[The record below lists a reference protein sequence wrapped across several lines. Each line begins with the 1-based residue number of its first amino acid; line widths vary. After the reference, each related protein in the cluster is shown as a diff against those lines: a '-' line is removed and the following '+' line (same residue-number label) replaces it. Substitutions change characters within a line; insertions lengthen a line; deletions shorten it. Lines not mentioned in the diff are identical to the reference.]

1 MTDFPRRIAVI
12 TAPLVVLTLSYKR
25 LYLMT
30 QKYREIFN
38 YSALL
43 ALVII
48 TIIFCFTLFTTGFP
62 ISKSIY
68 NLEVGSGTSIYVA
81 TIRMILTNWV
91 YSEHSLP
98 ANLKSKIVD
107 TWCFRLFELM
117 SLGNNATIEINQAK
131 IFVELY
137 DLLFFDINLQK
148 LWTE

>member
-1 MTDFPRRIAVI
+1 MPSKIHPSIVEIGIYIIYFSAAIFKIMLLPELGLVQNLEKILGLGEGWALFMTDFPRRIAVI

-38 YSALL
+38 HSARL

-81 TIRMILTNWV
+81 TIRMILTN
-91 YSEHSLP
+91 
-98 ANLKSKIVD
+98 
-107 TWCFRLFELM
+107 
-117 SLGNNATIEINQAK
+117 
-131 IFVELY
+131 
-137 DLLFFDINLQK
+137 
-148 LWTE
+148 